1 MNRTLDEWIE
11 RYNRKIPKGFKRDNR
26 FALFYLP
33 DKGFC
38 EIVATNLMVIL
49 NQVSGDGRF
58 WKKFAEDI
66 ARALKLKACGTYCG
80 RKEIRAWIKLFG
92 FTATNIEAKDGF
104 KRYHGE
110 NNNGCWGTMTE
121 CVFEDGNRAY
131 QVTWEV
137 K

>member
-11 RYNRKIPKGFKRDNR
+11 RYNRKIPEGFKRDNR

-38 EIVATNLMVIL
+38 EIVATDLMVII
-49 NQVSGDGRF
+49 NQVSGDGLF
-58 WKKFAEDI
+58 WKKFSEDI
-66 ARALKLKACGTYCG
+66 ARALRLKACGTYCV
-80 RKEIRAWIKLFG
+80 RKNILAWGKFFG
-92 FTATNIEAKDGF
+92 FKVTDTEEKGGF

-110 NNNGCWGTMTE
+110 NSEGRWGMATE